1 MPHEP
6 STDETGFWYDEAA
19 AEHAVA
25 FFEKQLT
32 HVKGELA
39 GKKFVL
45 EEWQKDRIIRP
56 AFGWKRPDGTRRYRT
71 IYVEIPRKNGKS
83 SLAAGIALYL
93 LICDDEPGGEVYS
106 AAGDREQASI
116 IFNAAKEMVLGNR
129 ALKKRTEPF
138 KRSIVYYRT
147 ASVYKVLSAD
157 AKLKHGLNA
166 SGILIDELHVQ
177 KDRELVDTLVT
188 STGSRRQP
196 MTVAITTA
204 GYDRNSICWEY
215 HDYAQKVFEK
225 KIEDDSFLAVIF
237 AAGEKDDWTKPET
250 WYKANP
256 NLGVSIK
263 LDDMERD
270 CKKAQ
275 QIAGY
280 ENTFK
285 RLRLNIWT
293 QQSKRWMQMGLWDA
307 SAGEVDREAL
317 KGLPCY
323 GGLDLAVTTD
333 IAAFVLVFPI
343 KPPKSGAGTPEDP
356 FVEGEPV
363 YKVLPFFWI
372 PEENM
377 RERVKKDRVPYDV
390 WVRQRLVKA
399 TPGNIIDY
407 KVIRAD
413 VKALA
418 EEFRI
423 KEIAYDRY
431 GAPEVSV
438 DLQDEGLTVIPT
450 GQGMVT
456 MTGPTRELLTLT
468 MQKRLHHGNHP
479 VLRWMAENIVV
490 KEDPAGNI
498 KPNKAKSTSRID
510 GIVAEIM
517 ALDRAIRNGG
527 KKGSVYAKRG
537 VRVL

>member
-1 MPHEP
+1 MPQP
-6 STDETGFWYDEAA
+6 FIDGKGFWYDEAA
-19 AEHAVA
+19 AEHAVS
-25 FFEKQLT
+25 FFENQLT

-39 GKKFVL
+39 GKKFRL

-116 IFNAAKEMVLGNR
+116 IFNAAKEMVQAARPLR
-129 ALKKRTEPF
+129 KRTESF
-138 KRSIVYYRT
+138 KRSIIYHRT
-147 ASVYKVLSAD
+147 GSVYKVLSAD

-177 KDRELVDTLVT
+177 QDRELVDTLVT

-215 HDYAQKVFEK
+215 HDYAQKVAEG

-250 WYKANP
+250 WHKANP
-256 NLGVSIK
+256 NLGVSIQ
-263 LDDMERD
+263 LDDMERE
-270 CKKAQ
+270 CKRAQ

-307 SAGEVDREAL
+307 SADTVDRAAL

-343 KPPKSGAGTPEDP
+343 KVAAAADETEEGAEAPKDS
-356 FVEGEPV
+356 VI

-372 PEENM
+372 PDDNM

-390 WVRQRLVKA
+390 WVRQGLVKA

-413 VKALA
+413 VKTLG
-418 EEFRI
+418 EEFQI

-438 DLQDEGLTVIPT
+438 DLQDEGFQVIPT

-468 MQKRLHHGNHP
+468 MQKRLHHGGHP

-517 ALDRAIRNGG
+517 ALDRAIRNGN
-527 KKGSVYAKRG
+527 KKGSCYEKRG
-537 VRVL
+537 LRTL